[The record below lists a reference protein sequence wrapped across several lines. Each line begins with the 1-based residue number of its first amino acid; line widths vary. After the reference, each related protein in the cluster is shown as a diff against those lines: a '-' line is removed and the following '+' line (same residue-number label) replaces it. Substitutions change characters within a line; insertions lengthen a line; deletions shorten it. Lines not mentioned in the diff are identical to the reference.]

1 MMKLFL
7 SYLVSLSIS
16 CIFYPVNAF
25 LFQNFDLQLLV
36 ECPTSVLRQKRNHR
50 QQQQQQQQQIIVTT
64 RRMAESSSS
73 SCSSSTTDITNQK
86 KKRALYSF
94 SEARKVARGHG
105 FSSKEEFMNYVCP
118 GAYQLPKNPE
128 EVWSKDWASWDDF
141 LGIPLDFEEARKVA
155 RGLVNVETEMQ
166 YLNLFKEK
174 KLSEDGLE
182 SRLPYRP
189 DLKYKS
195 KWISWDDF
203 LIKD

>member
-1 MMKLFL
+1 
-7 SYLVSLSIS
+7 
-16 CIFYPVNAF
+16 
-25 LFQNFDLQLLV
+25 
-36 ECPTSVLRQKRNHR
+36 
-50 QQQQQQQQQIIVTT
+50 
-64 RRMAESSSS
+64 MAESSSS
-73 SCSSSTTDITNQK
+73 SCSSSTTDIANQK

-105 FSSKEEFMNYVCP
+105 FSSKEEFMNYDCP

-128 EVWSKDWASWDDF
+128 EVWSKDWTSWDDF
-141 LGIPLDFEEARKVA
+141 LGTPLEFKEARQVA
-155 RGLVNVETEMQ
+155 RGLVNVETEEQ

>member
-1 MMKLFL
+1 MTRLFL
-7 SYLVSLSIS
+7 FYLISLNIS
-16 CIFYPVNAF
+16 CILDPVNAF
-25 LFQNFDLQLLV
+25 LFQKLDLV
-36 ECPTSVLRQKRNHR
+36 ESSTVHYR
-50 QQQQQQQQQIIVTT
+50 QQQRTTT
-64 RRMAESSSS
+64 RMAAESSASS
-73 SCSSSTTDITNQK
+73 SCSSSTNQK

-105 FSSKEEFMNYVCP
+105 FSSKEEFINYDCP

-128 EVWSKDWASWDDF
+128 EVWSNDWVSWDDF
-141 LGIPLDFEEARKVA
+141 LGIPLEFEEARTVA
-155 RGLVNVETEMQ
+155 RGLVNIETEEQ

-203 LIKD
+203 LLQN